1 MRGVVGYMIVLFE
14 LCVFICMEHFKIY
27 DVRGFYD
34 RMLSTY
40 VGVQTKHLSLFN
52 ITLSKRLGHMIG
64 VYFSFNSGMSH

>member
-1 MRGVVGYMIVLFE
+1 
-14 LCVFICMEHFKIY
+14 MEHFKIY

-52 ITLSKRLGHMIG
+52 ITLPKDWGI
-64 VYFSFNSGMSH
+64 